1 MEFLADFF
9 QSKVKPDPMLSP
21 KKYDL
26 NYLQYLYSLQSI
38 TRSFRKKKSTSLV
51 AKSNADLDEIIRSH
65 HLSASTIQ
73 SFFSVDQEE
82 RSRAGLA
89 ILTSEN
95 QKLVEEICDRLTN
108 E

>member
-1 MEFLADFF
+1 MEWNFLLISFN
-9 QSKVKPDPMLSP
+9 QKSSQI
-21 KKYDL
+21 
-26 NYLQYLYSLQSI
+26 QYLLLESMFYQENLVI
-38 TRSFRKKKSTSLV
+38 IFILRKKKSTSLV
-51 AKSNADLDEIIRSH
+51 GKSNADLDEIIRSH

>member
-1 MEFLADFF
+1 MFYQENR
-9 QSKVKPDPMLSP
+9 V
-21 KKYDL
+21 
-26 NYLQYLYSLQSI
+26 I
-38 TRSFRKKKSTSLV
+38 TFISRKKKSTSLV
-51 AKSNADLDEIIRSH
+51 GKSNADLDEIIRSH